1 MLESAGVSLPAGCA
15 GSFVE
20 VDTPGMALPP
30 VSIGGAVAQT
40 PAVHTPKHA
49 KLAGGLISSQINQ
62 SAISHNATPGADTVF
77 AGTPSLLI
85 SLVGVDTLGAGSGS
99 VQFLST
105 HPGTHHG
112 GHGKG
117 VAAAQDTPPTD
128 LEISYAASGNL
139 TLLGGGFAELT
150 PASGVDSVASAAGM
164 IPTVFGAATGT
175 GSLAMDLTPG
185 GSMHEAIASIAGTAP
200 DLLLGWS
207 FPQPSVTLN
216 FATPAGPGNAG
227 GAKLRDGTEVQIGS
241 LPKHGVIDIIFN
253 KSS

>member
-1 MLESAGVSLPAGCA
+1 
-15 GSFVE
+15 VE
-20 VDTPGMALPP
+20 VDTSGMALPP

-40 PAVHTPKHA
+40 TAVHKAKHA
-49 KLAGGLISSQINQ
+49 KHASSLISSQINQ
-62 SAISHNATPGADTVF
+62 SAISQNAAPGADTVF

-85 SLVGVDTLGAGSGS
+85 SVVGMDTLGAGSGS
-99 VQFLST
+99 VQFL
-105 HPGTHHG
+105 GTHHG
-112 GHGKG
+112 SHHGGYGKG
-117 VAAAQDTPPTD
+117 AALAQDTPPTD
-128 LEISYAASGNL
+128 PAISFAASGNL

-150 PASGVDSVASAAGM
+150 PASGVDSVTSAAGM

-207 FPQPSVTLN
+207 FPQPSVTLD
-216 FATPAGPGNAG
+216 FATPAGPGNAS

-253 KSS
+253 KTS